1 MRAFWRFSVGDA
13 ATGANY
19 PRPAPLVRNMMK
31 HTLLTFSLTVA
42 MTAVATAQSQ
52 DVGMTMDGGML
63 TVIYGQA
70 CGAVGCTPLTG
81 GSIAGGES
89 RNLQLFGA
97 PQTFYALGI
106 GNPSPC
112 VAIPG
117 IDNALLLQDITVLAA
132 GLQSAPPLVPL
143 PCQQGTAGYTLT
155 MPNAVPAGITFRL
168 QLIGVSGGGSLA
180 FGPALEVTT
189 V

>member
-1 MRAFWRFSVGDA
+1 MNY
-13 ATGANY
+13 GAS
-19 PRPAPLVRNMMK
+19 APLVRNTMK
-31 HTLLTFSLTVA
+31 HTLLTFSLAAA

-52 DVGMTMDGGML
+52 DVGMTMDGGLL

-81 GSIAGGES
+81 GNIAGGEA
-89 RNLQLFGA
+89 RNLLLFGA

-106 GNPSPC
+106 GNPAAC

-117 IDNALLLQDITVLAA
+117 IDNTLLLQDITVLDV
-132 GLQSAPPLVPL
+132 GLQSAPPFVPL

-155 MPNAVPAGITFRL
+155 MPNVVPAGIVFRL
-168 QLIGVSGGGSLA
+168 QLIGVSSGGALA